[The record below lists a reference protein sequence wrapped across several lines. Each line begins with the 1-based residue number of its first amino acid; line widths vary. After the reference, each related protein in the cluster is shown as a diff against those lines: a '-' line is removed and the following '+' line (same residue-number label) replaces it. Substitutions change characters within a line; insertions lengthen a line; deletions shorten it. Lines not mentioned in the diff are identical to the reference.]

1 MPNHTEIESAVL
13 HAFEVSLDAQLRAV
27 RRLRSGT
34 APEKPRRKGKSH
46 VEYVYDIL
54 QRAGQPLHISQ
65 ILERIAK
72 VHGPRLDRESVVS
85 ALVKKVQRHDRFLR
99 TGKNTFALL
108 KGGKS
113 A

>member
-1 MPNHTEIESAVL
+1 MPNHSDIESAVL
-13 HAFEVSLDAQLRAV
+13 HAFEVSLEAQLRAV
-27 RRLRSGT
+27 RRLRSGP
-34 APEKPRRKGKSH
+34 APEKPRRKGMSH
-46 VEYVYDIL
+46 IEYVYDIL

-65 ILERIAK
+65 ILERIEK

-108 KGGKS
+108 KGGKP

>member
-1 MPNHTEIESAVL
+1 MPDNIDIESAVL
-13 HAFEVSLDAQLRAV
+13 HAFEISLEAQLRAV
-27 RRLRSGT
+27 RRLRSGP
-34 APEKPRRKGKSH
+34 APKKPARKGMSQ

-54 QRAGQPLHISQ
+54 QRAGQPLHINQ
-65 ILERIAK
+65 ILERIEK
-72 VHGPRLDRESVVS
+72 LHGQRLDRESVVS

-99 TGKNTFALL
+99 TAKNTFALL